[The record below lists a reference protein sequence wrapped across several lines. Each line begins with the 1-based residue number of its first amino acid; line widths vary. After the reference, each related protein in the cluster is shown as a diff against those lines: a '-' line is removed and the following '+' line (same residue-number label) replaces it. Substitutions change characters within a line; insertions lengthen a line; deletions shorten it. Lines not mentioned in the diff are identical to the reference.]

1 MKAICSDLR
10 IDLKER
16 EAEDWTN
23 ISDLVESFELVGVL
37 GDLWRVKLTILK
49 SHDTLIYGVGDHYN
63 TKVRSLREARAD
75 YALIRDVKVQENLEA
90 YSTNARVGQFDTI
103 TLHLQADRRILRVNG
118 GFPWEIR

>member
-10 IDLKER
+10 IDIKER

-23 ISDLVESFELVGVL
+23 ISDLVQSFELIGVVGS
-37 GDLWRVKLTILK
+37 LWMVKLTVLK
-49 SHDTLIYGVGDHYN
+49 SHDTLIYCVGDHYN
-63 TKVRSLREARAD
+63 TKLRSLREARGD

-90 YSTNARVGQFDTI
+90 YSTNARVGRCDTI
-103 TLHLQADRRILRVNG
+103 TLHLQADRRNLRVNG